1 MIGWVLFYNP
11 MTLPHDSLI
20 WLMLPLCLG
29 VAVVYKTIRTEDLRR
44 LIWQIAG
51 LMCLIVGGLT
61 ALGTVLWLIQKYWP

>member
-29 VAVVYKTIRTEDLRR
+29 VAVVYKTVRTENLRR
-44 LIWQIAG
+44 LIWQVMG

-61 ALGTVLWLIQKYWP
+61 ALGTALWLIQNFWP